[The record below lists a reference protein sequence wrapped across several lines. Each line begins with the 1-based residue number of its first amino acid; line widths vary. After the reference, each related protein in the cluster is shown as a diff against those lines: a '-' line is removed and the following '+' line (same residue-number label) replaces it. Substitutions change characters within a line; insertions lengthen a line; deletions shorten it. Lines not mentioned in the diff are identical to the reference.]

1 METTTKGMITTKNS
15 LNKSNQYYLFHESP
29 KTAARQLFKEV
40 SMHHKKLPWV
50 QISKVYILIEPKVS
64 VPWHWNLVKWG
75 KYVTNKRCPKQYY
88 KNNAFLDR
96 YGKNY
101 FRSVNFYSPI
111 VIVIAHY
118 IYIRFSQHDK
128 LF

>member
-50 QISKVYILIEPKVS
+50 QISKVYFNRTKSFSALTLKS
-64 VPWHWNLVKWG
+64 SKWG